1 MKLRFEIGDVVYV
14 ARLETE
20 EEQLPCPDCGGTLR
34 VRVLL
39 YNGVE
44 HSIACE
50 ACKHGYEGPRG
61 YIVRYAPTPKASSTT
76 ITGVDT
82 SAGSIQWRTE
92 LVGYR
97 EDDDVFDNIGD
108 AFARALDLAEKFE
121 QEQKARITHR
131 SNAERSWAW
140 HVSYHRREIREAK
153 KRLAHH
159 EAALSYAVNQ
169 KKNEVLDKASAR
181 P

>member
-1 MKLRFEIGDVVYV
+1 MKLRFEIGEVVYV

-20 EEQLPCPDCGGTLR
+20 EEQLPCPDCGGTRALR
-34 VRVLL
+34 VTL

-61 YIVRYAPTPKASSTT
+61 YIVRYAPTPKASSTR

-82 SAGSIQWRTE
+82 RDGSVQWQTE
-92 LVGYR
+92 LGYR
-97 EDDDVFDNIGD
+97 DDADVFDNMGD
-108 AFARALDLAEKFE
+108 AFARALDLGEKFE
-121 QEQKARITHR
+121 RDEKARITQR

-140 HVSYHRREIREAK
+140 NVTYHRREIREAK
-153 KRLAHH
+153 RRLAHH
-159 EAALSYAVNQ
+159 EAALSFAVNQ
-169 KKNEVLDKASAR
+169 KKAEAVDKASAR